1 MARWLIHDKSLL
13 KMVISQS
20 TLFEYQRAISRHL
33 PTRSIM
39 LFWGAPKSAL
49 FWYPSRVPNFIRHG
63 LHKPS
68 QIGALLLGYHNDS
81 QSHRGR
87 FPQLYKFMA
96 FPLNIGTFPSTEE
109 ISNCLASGIC
119 RWHGTQE
126 FSVFF
131 FRLRI
136 FTRLIRVVFLVESQI
151 WQMGMD
157 QYLLIPFLGGWTSIY
172 QLFWCSPGV
181 QGFDTLPNKFFLRF
195 QHFCVL
201 ISMPHLGFRW
211 LSGCGCV
218 LV

>member
-20 TLFEYQRAISRHL
+20 ALFEYQRAISRHL

-68 QIGALLLGYHNDS
+68 QIGALLLGYHS

-87 FPQLYKFMA
+87 FPQLYKLMA
-96 FPLNIGTFPSTEE
+96 FPLNIGTFASTEE

-131 FRLRI
+131 SGFEFSLGWSDHPSG
-136 FTRLIRVVFLVESQI
+136 FSS
-151 WQMGMD
+151 W
-157 QYLLIPFLGGWTSIY
+157 IPNLTN
-172 QLFWCSPGV
+172 
-181 QGFDTLPNKFFLRF
+181 GFVWKWVSL
-195 QHFCVL
+195 
-201 ISMPHLGFRW
+201 
-211 LSGCGCV
+211 
-218 LV
+218 